1 MAQSSEIEEIQTR
14 TVREQV
20 DLYLQLKEQL
30 LKEVNRYRSE
40 GKDKLANIIS
50 ESLRE

>member
-1 MAQSSEIEEIQTR
+1 MASSEAEEVQTR

-20 DLYLQLKEQL
+20 SLYMQLKEQL
-30 LKEVNRYRSE
+30 LNEVDRYRSE

-50 ESLRE
+50 ESLSE

>member
-1 MAQSSEIEEIQTR
+1 MTSSSEVEEIQTR

-20 DLYLQLKEQL
+20 DLYMQLKEQL
-30 LKEVNRYRSE
+30 LSEISRYRSQ

-50 ESLRE
+50 ESLRG

>member
-1 MAQSSEIEEIQTR
+1 MTSSSEVEEIQTR

-20 DLYLQLKEQL
+20 DLYAQLRQQL
-30 LKEVNRYRSE
+30 LNEVNRYRSE

-50 ESLRE
+50 ESLGE